1 MSYYAP
7 PSDMALLSVKYFP
20 QVIKNRHFKVPQN
33 GKGRG
38 ESPESPVNL
47 MQFKFRVVVSVVDH
61 CSCVP
66 FWIACTFLD
75 FYLGKLQIS
84 QQSETKIGT

>member
-47 MQFKFRVVVSVVDH
+47 MQFKFRVVVSVVDR
-61 CSCVP
+61 CS
-66 FWIACTFLD
+66 FLD
-75 FYLGKLQIS
+75 SVYFFGFLSRKTSNFPTI
-84 QQSETKIGT
+84 